1 MFQTKREKVFFILA
15 GIFITNAVLAEAIG
29 GKLIEI
35 GPFIMSVGI
44 IPWPVVFL
52 TTDLINEYYG
62 KRGVRTI
69 SIFTAILI
77 VFMFAVL
84 FFCMSVPAWDKSPV
98 SGKAF
103 DEVFGQSNAI
113 IIGSIIAFLVAQMV
127 DVWVFWFLREKT
139 GKKMIWLRA
148 TGSTMVSQ
156 LVDTFIVV
164 GIGFWLTGKV
174 SFADYVNMSL
184 TGYTCKLLIAVALT
198 PLIYIGHGAIDTY
211 FGEKE
216 SEKMIDEAVRES
228 VEKKQ

>member
-1 MFQTKREKVFFILA
+1 MFKSKRETVFFILA

-44 IPWPVVFL
+44 LPWPIVFL
-52 TTDLINEYYG
+52 TTDLINEFFG
-62 KRGVRTI
+62 KKGVRMI
-69 SIFTAILI
+69 SWFTAILI
-77 VFMFAVL
+77 VFMFAIL
-84 FFCMSVPAWDKSPV
+84 YCCMLIPAWKGSPV
-98 SGKAF
+98 NDAAF
-103 DEVFGQSNAI
+103 NLVFGQSSMI
-113 IIGSIIAFLVAQMV
+113 IVGSIIAFLVGQFV

-148 TGSTMVSQ
+148 TGSTAVSQ
-156 LVDTFIVV
+156 LVDTFIVA

-174 SFADYVNMSL
+174 SFNDYVNMAL

-198 PLIYIGHGAIDTY
+198 PLIYAGHTAIDKY

-216 SEKMIDEAVRES
+216 AEKMMDQAEKES
-228 VEKKQ
+228 V

>member
-1 MFQTKREKVFFILA
+1 MFNSKREIVFFILA

-44 IPWPVVFL
+44 LPWPIVFL
-52 TTDLINEYYG
+52 TTDLINEFFG
-62 KRGVRTI
+62 KKGVRMI
-69 SIFTAILI
+69 SWFTAILI
-77 VFMFAVL
+77 VFMFVIL
-84 FFCMSVPAWDKSPV
+84 YFCMSIPAWNGSPV
-98 SGKAF
+98 SDSAF
-103 DEVFGQSNAI
+103 NSVFGQSSMI
-113 IIGSIIAFLVAQMV
+113 IVGSIIAFLVGQFV

-148 TGSTMVSQ
+148 TGSTAVSQ
-156 LVDTFIVV
+156 LVDTFIVA

-174 SFADYVNMSL
+174 SFNDYVNMAL

-198 PLIYIGHGAIDTY
+198 PLIYIGHTAIDKY

-216 SEKMIDEAVRES
+216 AEKMIDEAEKES
-228 VEKKQ
+228 L

>member
-1 MFQTKREKVFFILA
+1 MFSTKKEKVFFILA

-62 KRGVRTI
+62 KKGVRAI
-69 SIFTAILI
+69 SVFTAILI
-77 VFMFAVL
+77 VFMFTIL
-84 FFCMSVPAWDKSPV
+84 FFCMYVPAWENSPV

-103 DEVFGQSNAI
+103 DEVFGQSNSI
-113 IIGSIIAFLVAQMV
+113 IIGSIIAFLMAQLV

-148 TGSTMVSQ
+148 TGSTMISQ
-156 LVDTFIVV
+156 LIDTFIVV

-174 SFADYVNMSL
+174 SFNDYINMSL
-184 TGYTCKLLIAVALT
+184 TGYACKLLIAVALT
-198 PLIYIGHGAIDTY
+198 PLIYAGHSAIDNY
-211 FGEKE
+211 FGVEAEKL
-216 SEKMIDEAVRES
+216 MDEAEKES
-228 VEKKQ
+228 VEK

>member
-44 IPWPVVFL
+44 IPWPIVFL

-62 KRGVRTI
+62 KKGVRAI
-69 SIFTAILI
+69 SVFTAVLI
-77 VFMFAVL
+77 VFMFAIL
-84 FFCMSVPAWDKSPV
+84 FFCMSVPAWEKSPV
-98 SGKAF
+98 GDEAF
-103 DEVFGQSNAI
+103 NLVFGQSSMI
-113 IIGSIIAFLVAQMV
+113 IVGSIIAFLVGQFI
-127 DVWVFWFLREKT
+127 DVRIFWFLREKT

-148 TGSTMVSQ
+148 TGSTAISQ

-164 GIGFWLTGKV
+164 GIAFWLTGKV

-184 TGYTCKLLIAVALT
+184 TGYACKLIIAVVLT
-198 PLIYIGHGAIDTY
+198 PVIYLGHGAIDKY
-211 FGEKE
+211 FGDKDAEKMMDEAEKE
-216 SEKMIDEAVRES
+216 SV
-228 VEKKQ
+228 

>member
-1 MFQTKREKVFFILA
+1 MFTTKKEKVFFILA

-52 TTDLINEYYG
+52 TTDLINEYFG
-62 KRGVRTI
+62 KKGVRAI
-69 SIFTAILI
+69 SWFTALLI
-77 VFMFAVL
+77 TFMFAIL
-84 FFCMSVPAWDKSPV
+84 FFCMSIPAWDGSPV
-98 SGKAF
+98 TDDAF
-103 DEVFGQSNAI
+103 NLVFGQSSMI
-113 IIGSIIAFLVAQMV
+113 IIGSIIAFIVGQYV
-127 DVWVFWFLREKT
+127 DVKIFWFLREKT

-148 TGSTMVSQ
+148 TGSTAISQ
-156 LVDTFIVV
+156 LIDTFIVV

-198 PLIYIGHGAIDTY
+198 PVIYLGHGTIDRY
-211 FGEKE
+211 FGDKEADDIMDKAEKE
-216 SEKMIDEAVRES
+216 SI
-228 VEKKQ
+228 